1 MDAVCWQ
8 LGRACEASA
17 MNQHIAIMEREVVE
31 ALRAADPAVKRLI
44 DGTVGGGG
52 HTLALLRAGIDEAL
66 GMDLDESAIAQA
78 NARLA
83 EFGERVSLVHRSYT
97 TMADAASALGWQAVD
112 AILLDLGLSSL
123 QLDDKARGFSFRFD
137 APLDMRFDRDH
148 DETTAQDLVNNLPAA
163 DLAGLLFRY
172 GEERQARRIAGAIVE
187 RRPIQTT
194 RQLAE
199 LVARVK
205 ARPARGSAR
214 IHPATR
220 VFQAL
225 RIAVNGEL
233 DALERVLPIAVD
245 LLRQGGRLAVISFH
259 SLEDRI
265 VKQSFKALS
274 TSRVAPP
281 GMASIGQRV
290 ARVSLVN
297 RKPISPT
304 EEEVK
309 ANPRSRSAKLR
320 VVEKLEWA

>member
-1 MDAVCWQ
+1 
-8 LGRACEASA
+8 
-17 MNQHIAIMEREVVE
+17 MNQHIAIMEREIVE

-83 EFGERVSLVHRSYT
+83 EFGERVSLAHRSYT

-137 APLDMRFDRDH
+137 APLDMRFDRDQG
-148 DETTAQDLVNNLPAA
+148 ETTAQDLVNNLPAA